1 MGSKLNEM
9 KNRSNEGNR
18 SLESA
23 REVGQKAVEDATSM
37 SEIVNSLPA
46 DIDDEIVQAAE
57 TVKEGT
63 RSDAENFMDSTVNEQ
78 LDAGK
83 NVMSSANE
91 MGHTQIENNNDVI
104 SKFQQMDSIGDFGKS
119 ALSEGVNAAQ
129 QSISA
134 FEGAIAENESSVQEA
149 ESNFQNQRSTIT
161 GLF

>member
-119 ALSEGVNAAQ
+119 ARSEGVNAAQ